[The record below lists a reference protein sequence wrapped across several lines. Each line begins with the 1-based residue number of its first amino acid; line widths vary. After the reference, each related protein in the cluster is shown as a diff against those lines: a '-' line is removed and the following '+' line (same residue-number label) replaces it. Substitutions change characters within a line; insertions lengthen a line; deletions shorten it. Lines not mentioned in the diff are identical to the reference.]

1 MKNFFKFIFAS
12 CLGTLLAL
20 GAMTFIFVS
29 AASSLGKQADKVKVK
44 SNSVLKLTFSDPIPE
59 KTNNMAPTGALNL
72 SFNESPLGL
81 HDMIDAIEAAKD
93 DDNIKGIY
101 LELSSNF
108 SAGMATMSALRQA
121 LEDFKESE
129 KFVVSYGN
137 YYTQGSYYMA
147 SVADKMYL
155 NPVGAVVA
163 PGFAAQIPFF
173 KKMIDEWGIK
183 AQVYY
188 AGKFKSATEPFRRT
202 NMSEENRLQTS
213 QYLNEGFNIFLED
226 MAKSRGKSL
235 AEMKDIVSEY
245 RARNAQDAVDYGLID
260 ELKYKDQVLD
270 NLKDRLGLDEDED
283 IGAIGIKK
291 YHKAAKKKSDYSIK
305 DRIAVVYAEG
315 NIVDG
320 EGETGN
326 IGGDR
331 YAKIIRKIRK
341 DDKVKAIV
349 LRVNSG
355 GGSAL
360 ASEVIL
366 RELTRAKEEGKN
378 VVVSMGDVAASGGY
392 YIACEAEKIFA
403 EPNTITGSIGVFGLI
418 PSVQNMMDKEIG
430 ITFDTV
436 KTGRFATTGAPFF
449 DLNEAEGQ
457 IIQQSVDEVYT
468 TFKQRV
474 ADGRDMTV
482 EDVDEVAQ
490 GRVWTGKKA
499 STIGLVDELGGLD
512 DALAAA
518 AELADLENYR
528 VKEYPRTKEPIQQL
542 LDDLMGKEAPQAMIK
557 KEIGEDFYKYY
568 EYAKDIKNMS
578 GPQARMPFMIEI
590 K

>member
-20 GAMTFIFVS
+20 GAMTLIFVS
-29 AASSLGKQADKVKVK
+29 AASSLGKQADNVKVK
-44 SNSVLKLTFSDPIPE
+44 SNSVLKLTFGDPIPE
-59 KTNNMAPTGALNL
+59 KTNNMAPTGALNF
-72 SFNESPLGL
+72 SFNDSPLGL

-101 LELSSNF
+101 MELSTNF
-108 SAGMATMSALRQA
+108 SAGMATMSALREA

-173 KKMIDEWGIK
+173 KKMIDDWGIK

-202 NMSEENRLQTS
+202 NMSDENRLQTR
-213 QYLNEGFNIFLED
+213 QYLSEGFNIFLED

-245 RARNAQDAVDYGLID
+245 RARNAQDAIDYGLID

-270 NLKDRLGLDEDED
+270 DLKDRIGLEEKDD
-283 IGAIGIKK
+283 IEAIGIKK
-291 YHKAAKKKSDYSIK
+291 YHKATKKKSDYSIK

-366 RELTRAKEEGKN
+366 RELIRAKEEGKN

-392 YIACEAEKIFA
+392 YIACEADKIFA
-403 EPNTITGSIGVFGLI
+403 EANTITGSIGVFGLL
-418 PSVQNMMDKEIG
+418 PSVQDMMDKEIG

-436 KTGRFATTGAPFF
+436 KTGRFATTGTPFF
-449 DLNEAEGQ
+449 DLSEAEGQ
-457 IIQQSVDEVYT
+457 IIQQSVNEVYT

-528 VKEYPRTKEPIQQL
+528 IKEYPRTKEPIQQL
-542 LDDLMGKEAPQAMIK
+542 LDDLMGKETTKTMIK
-557 KEIGEDFYKYY
+557 NEIGEDFYKYY
-568 EYAKDIKNMS
+568 EYAKQIKNMS

>member
-20 GAMTFIFVS
+20 GAMTLIFVS
-29 AASSLGKQADKVKVK
+29 AASSLGKQADNVKVK
-44 SNSVLKLTFSDPIPE
+44 SNSVLKLTFGDPIPE
-59 KTNNMAPTGALNL
+59 KTNNMAPSGALNF
-72 SFNESPLGL
+72 SFNDSPLGL

-101 LELSSNF
+101 MELSTNF
-108 SAGMATMSALRQA
+108 SAGMATMSALREA

-173 KKMIDEWGIK
+173 KKMIDDWGIK

-202 NMSEENRLQTS
+202 NMSNENRLQTR

-226 MAKSRGKSL
+226 MAKSRNKSL
-235 AEMKDIVSEY
+235 SEMKDIVSEY

-270 NLKDRLGLDEDED
+270 DLKDRIGLEEDDD
-283 IGAIGIKK
+283 IEAIGIKK

-366 RELTRAKEEGKN
+366 RELIRAKEEGKN

-392 YIACEAEKIFA
+392 YIACEADKIFA
-403 EPNTITGSIGVFGLI
+403 EANTITGSIGVFGLL

-436 KTGRFATTGAPFF
+436 KTGRFATTGTPFF

-542 LDDLMGKEAPQAMIK
+542 LDDLMGKETTKTMIK
-557 KEIGEDFYKYY
+557 NEIGEDFYKYY
-568 EYAKDIKNMS
+568 EYAKQIKNMS

>member
-20 GAMTFIFVS
+20 GAMTLIFVS
-29 AASSLGKQADKVKVK
+29 AASSLGKQADNVKVK
-44 SNSVLKLTFSDPIPE
+44 SNSVLKLTFGDPIPE
-59 KTNNMAPTGALNL
+59 KTNNMAPTGALNF
-72 SFNESPLGL
+72 SFNDSPLGL

-101 LELSSNF
+101 MELSTNF
-108 SAGMATMSALRQA
+108 SAGMATMSALREA

-173 KKMIDEWGIK
+173 KKMIDDWGIK

-202 NMSEENRLQTS
+202 NMSDENRLQTR
-213 QYLNEGFNIFLED
+213 QYLSEGFNIFLED

-245 RARNAQDAVDYGLID
+245 RARNAQDAIDYGLID

-270 NLKDRLGLDEDED
+270 DLKDRIGLEEKDD
-283 IGAIGIKK
+283 IEAIGIKK
-291 YHKAAKKKSDYSIK
+291 YHKATKKKSDYSIK

-366 RELTRAKEEGKN
+366 RELIRAKEEGKN

-392 YIACEAEKIFA
+392 YIACEADKIFA
-403 EPNTITGSIGVFGLI
+403 EPNTITGSIGVFGLL
-418 PSVQNMMDKEIG
+418 PSVQDMMDKEIG

-436 KTGRFATTGAPFF
+436 KTGRFATTGTPFF
-449 DLNEAEGQ
+449 DLSEAEGQ
-457 IIQQSVDEVYT
+457 IIQQSVNEVYT

-528 VKEYPRTKEPIQQL
+528 IKEYPRTKEPIQQL
-542 LDDLMGKEAPQAMIK
+542 LDDLMGKETTKTMIK
-557 KEIGEDFYKYY
+557 NEIGEDFYKYY
-568 EYAKDIKNMS
+568 EYAKQIKNMS